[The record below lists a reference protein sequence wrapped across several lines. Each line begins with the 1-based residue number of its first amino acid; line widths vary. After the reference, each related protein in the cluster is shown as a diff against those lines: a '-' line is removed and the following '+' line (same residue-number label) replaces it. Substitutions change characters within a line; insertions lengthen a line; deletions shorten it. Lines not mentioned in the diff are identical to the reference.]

1 MVRMM
6 SARHAARQAARL
18 RGLGRTVAQDEA
30 ALAYGAEADPLSTQ
44 ALPGLSIAQYNPAFV
59 ASLPSSQTASST
71 AAYAP
76 YFIGGAVGVAAIAGL
91 VYFLTR

>member
-6 SARHAARQAARL
+6 SARAAARK
-18 RGLGRTVAQDEA
+18 RGLGQTAAQDEA
-30 ALAYGAEADPLSTQ
+30 ALNAMAAVDPYSPSFSPTAYAA
-44 ALPGLSIAQYNPAFV
+44 AQTMMAQPTV
-59 ASLPSSQTASST
+59 SSVPT
-71 AAYAP
+71 AAYTP